1 MSDGTDGQRLGRGT
15 RVAAC
20 GDRVTSRRGTLA
32 LGVAVMLV
40 AASMR
45 SPVTSLGALLVD
57 VQDALGLS
65 SALAGVLTSVPTLVF
80 GLVGAAVPLLVR
92 SLPTGQAIT
101 ASMVLIATGTVV
113 RASGSTVWLLVGTLV
128 AMVGIAI
135 VNVLLPVVVRSGFPS
150 REGWMTGLYV
160 SVLQIGAAA
169 GASLSVPI
177 ANAAGGWR
185 AGLAWWAVPA
195 VVGAAAWLSSSR
207 LASSHGRRDGAGST
221 LTWTR
226 LVRDRTAV
234 ALTLLF
240 GIQSAVAYVMM
251 GWLPTIYRDAGLSPA
266 AAGSM
271 LAVAIVVATPASLL
285 LPAWLARRPDQRA
298 FVWIIGGPW
307 AVGFAGLVLVPTT
320 VPYVWAV
327 LIGFGLASFPVA
339 LLLMGLRS
347 ATAADTRQVSAF
359 AQGVGYLVA
368 LPAPLLFGV
377 LHDATG
383 GWTVPVSVLLVLLVP
398 LMWFGLEAGRATH
411 IGSTHSH

>member
-1 MSDGTDGQRLGRGT
+1 MTP
-15 RVAAC
+15 
-20 GDRVTSRRGTLA
+20 RRSTLA

-45 SPVTSLGALLVD
+45 SPVTSLGALLPD

-80 GLVGAAVPLLVR
+80 GLVGASVPLLVR
-92 SLPTGQAIT
+92 TLPTGQAIT

-113 RASGSTVWLLVGTLV
+113 RAAGSTAWLLVGTLV

-135 VNVLLPVVVRSGFPS
+135 VNVLLPVVVRSGFPA

-160 SVLQIGAAA
+160 SVLQVGAAA

-195 VVGAAAWLSSSR
+195 VVGALAWQSSSR

-221 LTWTR
+221 LTWSR

-266 AAGSM
+266 SAGSM

-307 AVGFAGLVLVPTT
+307 AVGFAGLILVPTT

-359 AQGVGYLVA
+359 AQGLGYLVA

-383 GWTVPVSVLLVLLVP
+383 GWTVPVSVLLGLLVP

-411 IGSTHSH
+411 IGSPHVG